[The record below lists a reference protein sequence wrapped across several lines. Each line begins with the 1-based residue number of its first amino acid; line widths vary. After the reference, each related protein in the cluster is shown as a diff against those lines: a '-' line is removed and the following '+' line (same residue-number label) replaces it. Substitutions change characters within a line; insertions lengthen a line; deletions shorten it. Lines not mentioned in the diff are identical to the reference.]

1 MNPLLLLL
9 AVPLLGADPQLQ
21 QMVPPGVQR
30 GIETEVR
37 LVGAR
42 LSDAAEL
49 LFYEPGIRV
58 VSVAPDE
65 SNANVCIARLAPEPE
80 CRLGAHAF
88 RIRTASGISNL
99 MTLSVAALPVVEE
112 AEPNND
118 FDQPQPIALGTTVH
132 GVVQNEDVDYFAVEA
147 KEGQRITVEVE
158 AIRLGLTFFDPYL
171 AILNED
177 RFVLAA
183 SDDTPLVWQDATCSI
198 VAPADGRYIVEVRES
213 AYGGSGLSRYLLH
226 VGEFPRPMAV
236 YPAGGRPG
244 ESLEV
249 TWLAD
254 VQGEST
260 LQLTLPESA
269 EEEFPLFALGEK
281 GISPWPYPFR
291 AVDLPNVLE
300 VEPNNAPDQA
310 TPLEAPAAMNGVL
323 AEPGDVD
330 RFVFPAKQ
338 GDVFDVRV
346 YARAL
351 RSPVDSVLDVAKLGG
366 GSVASNDDSGGPDS
380 YARLRVPDDGQYV
393 ITVRDHLRRGGPE
406 FVYRV
411 EATPVEP
418 ELSLSLVERTAF
430 VDVTAPVPQGNR
442 LAVLVRAQRD
452 DFSGEVE
459 MELEGLP
466 PGISAEVLPIA
477 ADEVDVPL
485 LLSASPDAPLAGVL
499 VDLVG
504 RRPGEGVA
512 VEGRLRQRTSMVRG
526 RNNREVWNQYTDRMA
541 AAVTEAA
548 PFSIEVVPPKA
559 PLVQDGSMELKVQ
572 AARTEGFTAPITLAM
587 LYHPSGLSSPT
598 SVTIPEGQTDAVLPL
613 TASGTAKVGTWPI
626 AVMADATVDGGRVTV
641 SSALTPLQVSEP
653 MLKLAFP
660 KAAVERGASL
670 DLAVEVTVAT
680 AFDGAAQ
687 IELRGLPPHVSTE
700 PREIA
705 ADVAQVVFPIATT
718 EQSPVGQHKTLVCQ
732 AVVTVEGE
740 PVTHVIGGGELQIL
754 RPPPKP
760 ATEPEAEPEPKPETP
775 SEKPLS
781 RLEQLRLERAAGGK
795 E

>member
-1 MNPLLLLL
+1 MNPMLLLL

-30 GIETEVR
+30 GVETDVR

-58 VSVAPDE
+58 VSLVPDE
-65 SNANVCIARLAPEPE
+65 SNANACIARLAPEPD

-99 MTLSVAALPVVEE
+99 MTLSVGALPVIAEV
-112 AEPNND
+112 EPNND
-118 FDQPQPIALGTTVH
+118 FAQPQPIPLGTTVH
-132 GVVQNEDVDYFAVEA
+132 GVVQNEDVDYFVVDA
-147 KEGQRITVEVE
+147 KAGQRITVEVE
-158 AIRLGLTFFDPYL
+158 GIRLGLTFFDPYL

-183 SDDTPLVWQDATCSI
+183 TDDTPLVWQDAICSL
-198 VAPADGRYIVEVRES
+198 VAPADGRYIIELRES
-213 AYGGSGLSRYLLH
+213 AYGGSGLSQYLLH

-244 ESLEV
+244 QSLEV

-254 VQGEST
+254 ALGESAA
-260 LQLTLPESA
+260 QLTLPEA
-269 EEEFPLFALGEK
+269 AGEEFPLFARDAQ

-291 AVDLPNVLE
+291 VVDLPNVLE
-300 VEPNNAPDQA
+300 VEPNNVPEQA
-310 TPLEAPAAMNGVL
+310 TPFEAPAALNGIL
-323 AEPGDVD
+323 SEPGDVD

-338 GDVFDVRV
+338 GEVFDVRV

-380 YARLRVPDDGQYV
+380 YVRLRVPDDGQYV

-411 EATPVEP
+411 EVTPVEP
-418 ELSLSLVERTAF
+418 QLSLSLVERTAF
-430 VDVTAPVPQGNR
+430 VDVTAPVPRGNR

-466 PGISAEVLPIA
+466 PGVSSEVLPIVG
-477 ADEVDVPL
+477 DEADVPL
-485 LLSASPDAPLAGVL
+485 LLTASPDAPLAGAL

-504 RRPGEGVA
+504 RHQGEGVS

-526 RNNREVWNQYTDRMA
+526 QNNREVWNHYTDRMA
-541 AAVTEAA
+541 VAVTEAA

-559 PLVQDGSMELKVQ
+559 PLVQDGSMELKVK
-572 AARTEGFTAPITLAM
+572 AARAEGFTAPITLAM
-587 LYHPSGLSSPT
+587 LYHPAGLASPT
-598 SVTIPEGQTDAVLPL
+598 SVTIPEGQTEAVLPL

-626 AVMADATVDGGRVTV
+626 AVMADAAVDGGRVTV

-653 MLKLAFP
+653 MLKLAFS
-660 KAAVERGASL
+660 KAAVEQGASL
-670 DLAVEVTVAT
+670 NLALEVSVAT
-680 AFDGAAQ
+680 PFEGAAQ
-687 IELRGLPPHVSTE
+687 IELRGLPPHVSSE
-700 PREIA
+700 PREIG
-705 ADVAQVVFPIATT
+705 ADAAQVIFPIATT

-740 PVTHVIGGGELQIL
+740 PVTHVIGGGELHIL
-754 RPPPKP
+754 RPPPAP
-760 ATEPEAEPEPKPETP
+760 AAEPEAEPEPKPETP
-775 SEKPLS
+775 SDKPLS
-781 RLEQLRLERAAGGK
+781 RLEQLRLEREAGGK